1 MSMVETAPSK
11 IQVRRHQARFVTTI
25 SGQRTNGITG
35 GIEGCVAVTHD
46 KNLHIAP
53 LLLTRF
59 ARFLSS
65 ETRERKRWPALCLI
79 GQRLFQ
85 RF

>member
-1 MSMVETAPSK
+1 M
-11 IQVRRHQARFVTTI
+11 
-25 SGQRTNGITG
+25 
-35 GIEGCVAVTHD
+35 THD

-59 ARFLSS
+59 AHFLSS

-79 GQRLFQ
+79 HSPNETLFLPQ
-85 RF
+85 WRKYSQYAFTF

>member
-1 MSMVETAPSK
+1 
-11 IQVRRHQARFVTTI
+11 
-25 SGQRTNGITG
+25 TG

-79 GQRLFQ
+79 HSPNETLF
-85 RF
+85 FTSMA

>member
-1 MSMVETAPSK
+1 M
-11 IQVRRHQARFVTTI
+11 
-25 SGQRTNGITG
+25 
-35 GIEGCVAVTHD
+35 THD

-79 GQRLFQ
+79 HSPNEMLF
-85 RF
+85 FTSMA

>member
-1 MSMVETAPSK
+1 M
-11 IQVRRHQARFVTTI
+11 
-25 SGQRTNGITG
+25 
-35 GIEGCVAVTHD
+35 THD

-79 GQRLFQ
+79 HSPNETLFFYLNGVSIVNMRLHFEQHSAIQRGFI
-85 RF
+85 